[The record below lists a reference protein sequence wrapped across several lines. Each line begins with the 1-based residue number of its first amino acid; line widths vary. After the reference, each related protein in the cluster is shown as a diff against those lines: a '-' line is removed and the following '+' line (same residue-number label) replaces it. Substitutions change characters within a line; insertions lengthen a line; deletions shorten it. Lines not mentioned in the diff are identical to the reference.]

1 MKRILWGSLLIFI
14 LAACG
19 TSSNPEVPQATNT
32 FSFTVDPAARSV
44 ELAAAP
50 AGALAARAED
60 GSRVLVPR
68 TDLSLKSYT
77 FTFLPGNILAINASF
92 RNISGKTF
100 KNLTFSRAASSDNIV
115 SSSEPDVVETLE
127 SGASTST
134 LRFMVQHQGQRFAYE
149 VDASATVAAPEPGG
163 TECTNPVNIPDDVLR
178 RQIRSVIGKSQGD
191 ITCADMASL
200 ESLSIESLYS
210 YVGEVYN
217 LEGLQFAVNLTEL
230 RVSFTELTDLRP
242 LSGLTSLQGLDVA
255 SNKIDDIS
263 PLQGLTNLTGLSV
276 ANNNISDI
284 SAVSDLLRLERLI
297 LAFNPITDIGPLSG
311 LEDLQILLICNNR
324 ISDLGP
330 LIANPGIGNGDDFI
344 DLSVNPFDLSPGSKA
359 SQDIETLERRNPNI
373 PNIFGTEAQPGRCS

>member
-77 FTFLPGNILAINASF
+77 FTFLPGNILAIDASF
-92 RNISGKTF
+92 RNVSGKTF

-149 VDASATVAAPEPGG
+149 VDASATVTAPEPGG
-163 TECTNPVNIPDDVLR
+163 TECTNPVNIPDDILR
-178 RQIRSVIGKSQGD
+178 RRIRSVIGKSQGD

-330 LIANPGIGNGDDFI
+330 LVANPGIGNGDDFI
-344 DLSVNPFDLSPGSKA
+344 DLSVNPLDLSPGSKA